1 MCSCHQQRLEVVLMI
16 ENYLTAIIY
25 ILLIV
30 LVITAII
37 AFALIDYS
45 FEQTTIKI
53 KAHFCS
59 CQCKMCFFYQRQP
72 HICGSLFSYII
83 KHYF

>member
-1 MCSCHQQRLEVVLMI
+1 MI

-25 ILLIV
+25 ILLIA

-45 FEQTTIKI
+45 FEQTTIKKKHI
-53 KAHFCS
+53 SVLARVKCA
-59 CQCKMCFFYQRQP
+59 FFINDN
-72 HICGSLFSYII
+72 HIFVDP
-83 KHYF
+83 YFPIL

>member
-25 ILLIV
+25 ILLTA

-37 AFALIDYS
+37 AFALIVVL
-45 FEQTTIKI
+45 TIVLSK
-53 KAHFCS
+53 
-59 CQCKMCFFYQRQP
+59 QQ
-72 HICGSLFSYII
+72 
-83 KHYF
+83 

>member
-25 ILLIV
+25 ILLIA

-37 AFALIDYS
+37 AFALIVVL
-45 FEQTTIKI
+45 TIVLSKQQKKHI
-53 KAHFCS
+53 SALARVKCA
-59 CQCKMCFFYQRQP
+59 FFINGN
-72 HICGSLFSYII
+72 HIFVDP
-83 KHYF
+83 YFPIL

>member
-25 ILLIV
+25 ILLIA

-45 FEQTTIKI
+45 FEQTTIK
-53 KAHFCS
+53 KSTFLLL
-59 CQCKMCFFYQRQP
+59 P
-72 HICGSLFSYII
+72 G
-83 KHYF
+83 

>member
-25 ILLIV
+25 ILLIA

-37 AFALIDYS
+37 AFALIVVLNL
-45 FEQTTIKI
+45 Q
-53 KAHFCS
+53 
-59 CQCKMCFFYQRQP
+59 
-72 HICGSLFSYII
+72 LN
-83 KHYF
+83 